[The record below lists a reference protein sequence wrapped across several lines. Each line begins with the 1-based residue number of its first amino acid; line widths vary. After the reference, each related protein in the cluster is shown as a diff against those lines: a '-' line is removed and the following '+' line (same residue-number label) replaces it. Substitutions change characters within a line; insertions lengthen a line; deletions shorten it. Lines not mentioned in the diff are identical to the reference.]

1 MSVWG
6 VRNRN
11 RYLKKVP
18 TLLGLGLSGACLV
31 GGHDSQKPQRREHVS
46 DAPSGKDS
54 EDSRE
59 RRGRKG
65 RFVLFTGS

>member
-1 MSVWG
+1 MNLDRERASVWG

-18 TLLGLGLSGACLV
+18 TLFGPGLSGSCLV

-46 DAPSGKDS
+46 DGPFW
-54 EDSRE
+54 E
-59 RRGRKG
+59 R
-65 RFVLFTGS
+65 F